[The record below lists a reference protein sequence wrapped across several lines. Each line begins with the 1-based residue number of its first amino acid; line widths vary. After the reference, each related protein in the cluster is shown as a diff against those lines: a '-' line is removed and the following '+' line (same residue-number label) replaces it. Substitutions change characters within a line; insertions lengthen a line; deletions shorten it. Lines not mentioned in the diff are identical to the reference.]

1 MTDIGSTIQRLRE
14 AKGYTQDQLAE
25 KLFVSRQTV
34 SNYERNKSQPSLEM
48 LEMIADIFDMDTASF
63 LTAPR
68 DKKAEVKHLAI
79 QGGVC
84 LVLLVS
90 YILLH
95 QLALIRKDE
104 CYDSRLLYWVNILLR
119 PGLWGWLGYFSTG
132 VIVTATSFPFKNKR
146 WHRFIYPITIVV
158 GISYCIIMFP
168 FLFSWDTSRNW
179 SHVAYW
185 ILGATWH
192 HGFPGAYLAAAF
204 LLGAAWFI
212 CHSGDDLKQTDAD
225 AMNPVLQANS
235 KKK

>member
-48 LEMIADIFDMDTASF
+48 VERIAEIFGMDTASF

-79 QGGVC
+79 QGGVG

-90 YILLH
+90 YIFLH
-95 QLALIRKDE
+95 RLALIRKDE

-119 PGLWGWLGYFSTG
+119 PGLWGWLGYFSTS
-132 VIVTATSFPFKNKR
+132 VIVTAASIQLKEKR

-158 GISYCIIMFP
+158 GISYFIIMFP
-168 FLFSWDTSRNW
+168 FLFFWDTSRNW

-204 LLGAAWFI
+204 LLGAAWCI
-212 CHSGDDLKQTDAD
+212 CHSGEDSKQTGVTA
-225 AMNPVLQANS
+225 
-235 KKK
+235 

>member
-48 LEMIADIFDMDTASF
+48 LERIAEIFDMNTASF
-63 LTAPR
+63 LTASR
-68 DKKAEVKHLAI
+68 DKKAGAKHLAI

-84 LVLLVS
+84 LVLWVS
-90 YILLH
+90 YLLLH
-95 QLALIRKDE
+95 RLALIRKDE

-119 PGLWGWLGYFSTG
+119 PGLWGCLGYFSAS
-132 VIVTATSFPFKNKR
+132 VIVTAANIRLKNKKWR
-146 WHRFIYPITIVV
+146 RLIHPITAVA
-158 GISYCIIMFP
+158 GISYLIIMAP
-168 FLFSWDTSRNW
+168 FLASWDTPRNW

-204 LLGAAWFI
+204 LLGAAWRV
-212 CHSGDDLKQTDAD
+212 CHSDEDSKQTDAD
-225 AMNPVLQANS
+225 GLNPVLQANS

>member
-1 MTDIGSTIQRLRE
+1 MTDIGSKIQRLRE

-48 LEMIADIFDMDTASF
+48 VERIAEIFDMDTASF

-84 LVLLVS
+84 LVLMVTYL
-90 YILLH
+90 LLH
-95 QLALIRKDE
+95 RLALIRKE
-104 CYDSRLLYWVNILLR
+104 EYYDSRLLYWVNILLR
-119 PGLWGWLGYFSTG
+119 PGLWGWLGYFSTS
-132 VIVTATSFPFKNKR
+132 VIVTATSIQFKEKR

-158 GISYCIIMFP
+158 GISYFIIMFP
-168 FLFSWDTSRNW
+168 FLVSWDTSRNW
-179 SHVAYW
+179 SYVAYW

-192 HGFPGAYLAAAF
+192 HSFPGAYLAAAF
-204 LLGAAWFI
+204 FLGVAWCI
-212 CHSGDDLKQTDAD
+212 CHSGEDSKQTGVDGL
-225 AMNPVLQANS
+225 NLVLQANN

>member
-14 AKGYTQDQLAE
+14 EKGYTQDQLAE

-48 LEMIADIFDMDTASF
+48 VERIAEIFDMDTASF

-90 YILLH
+90 YIFLH

-119 PGLWGWLGYFSTG
+119 PGLWGWLGYFSTS
-132 VIVTATSFPFKNKR
+132 VIVTAASIQSKEKR
-146 WHRFIYPITIVV
+146 WHRFICPITIVV
-158 GISYCIIMFP
+158 GMSYFIIMFP
-168 FLFSWDTSRNW
+168 FLFSWDTSRKW

-204 LLGAAWFI
+204 SLGAAWCI
-212 CHSGDDLKQTDAD
+212 CHSGEDSRQTGVDGL
-225 AMNPVLQANS
+225 NLG
-235 KKK
+235 KL